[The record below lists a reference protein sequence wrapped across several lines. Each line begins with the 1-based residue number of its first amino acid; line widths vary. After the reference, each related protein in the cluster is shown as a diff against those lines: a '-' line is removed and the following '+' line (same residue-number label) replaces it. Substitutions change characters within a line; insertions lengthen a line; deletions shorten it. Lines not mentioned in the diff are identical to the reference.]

1 MVLLV
6 PLLFF
11 FYFYAAGYIVY
22 LITRLVLKKKIHRGL
37 TAAQVISITAFF
49 YLQYLVQDQKL
60 IFTGTY
66 QDGREHWGAGM
77 ANVYTSL
84 FNHAILV
91 AIFIVLQFLILFLFS
106 KKNKQ
111 LNASDLAKDFL
122 NDPD

>member
-1 MVLLV
+1 MVL
-6 PLLFF
+6 
-11 FYFYAAGYIVY
+11 
-22 LITRLVLKKKIHRGL
+22 KNKIHRGL
-37 TAAQVISITAFF
+37 TVAQVISIAAFF
-49 YLQYLVQDQKL
+49 YLQHLVQDQKL

-111 LNASDLAKDFL
+111 LNASDLTKDFL
-122 NDPD
+122 NNPD